1 MTFQDVA
8 AADDDDDVDDDNDDE
23 VTNDVTFLLNKMKL
37 CC

>member
-1 MTFQDVA
+1 MTFQDFVDV
-8 AADDDDDVDDDNDDE
+8 DDDDDDDE